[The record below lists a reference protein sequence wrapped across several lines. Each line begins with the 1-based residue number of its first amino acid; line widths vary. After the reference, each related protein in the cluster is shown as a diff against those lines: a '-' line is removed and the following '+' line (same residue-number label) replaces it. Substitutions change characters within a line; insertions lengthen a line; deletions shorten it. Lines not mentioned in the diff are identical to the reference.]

1 MNKGQVSFA
10 VAGLIFGFLV
20 GFVVAHQIYV
30 GRGVPAFQHPPVPG
44 GMAGSAPP
52 MGAGGG
58 GARSGATSGGAAP
71 EGGAPDM
78 ATMEAV
84 QREIAAHKKTLE
96 SDPRNLE
103 ALTHLGNLYFDAGMF
118 DGAIEYYGRA
128 LDVEP
133 GNVMVR
139 TDLGTSLRRSGQPE
153 RAMRE
158 FEAAVQADPN
168 HWRGWFNIGVVAL
181 YDLGQYERAEE
192 AFGKV
197 DALNPG
203 SIDMTAL
210 QEEIRRVRAEGTG
223 G

>member
-10 VAGLIFGFLV
+10 IAGLIFGFLV
-20 GFVVAHQIYV
+20 GFVVAHQLYV

-44 GMAGSAPP
+44 MAGAPAGSAGP
-52 MGAGGG
+52 M
-58 GARSGATSGGAAP
+58 GGAAAGAP
-71 EGGAPDM
+71 AAPDGGAPDM

-84 QREIAAHKKTLE
+84 QQQIAGLKETLE
-96 SDPRNLE
+96 SDPGNVE
-103 ALTHLGNLYFDAGMF
+103 ALTQLGNLYFDAGMF
-118 DGAIEYYGRA
+118 DQAAGYYEKV

-133 GNVMVR
+133 GNIMVR

-153 RAMRE
+153 RALRE
-158 FEAAVQADPN
+158 FEAAVQADPK

-192 AFGKV
+192 AFAKV

-210 QEEIRRVRAEGTG
+210 QEEIRRVRAEGAG
-223 G
+223 S